1 MALYIRDEQVDE
13 LAKKAQRLLKT
24 PTKTEAVRQALE
36 REIERVEKKAPLR
49 ERLKPILEAARALGP
64 SDHDFDMKKFMD
76 EGWDGL

>member
-49 ERLKPILEAARALGP
+49 ERLKPIQEAVRRMGP
-64 SDHDFDMKKFMD
+64 DNPDFDMKKFMD